1 MFHKIRVLLLDDNPT
16 SLCYGWD
23 PIPKISFTDKKHAVG
38 LEEYFELGY
47 LQSLSDIKEYRF
59 FYKKMEL
66 SRNGKSEFFLP
77 DAILFDYNFK
87 NQDEDFGESQDA
99 IEKLLNVKIASEL
112 KYNTYR
118 KANDINLEDIE
129 VLPWGEVVDRNAF
142 GCFAGAIL
150 VYDFNDNACVGLPTT
165 AYEDGGFHGQEEIAY
180 FEDLLKSDFGD
191 AFSTKGRTNPTWFDL
206 IRDMLRLKRE
216 RILSMAQEFRISFDL
231 ENILNLATGAHVQ
244 ELKKPEQM
252 QNASKAGFIFTTLFG
267 KRCFHLAALFL
278 DIQDENDRNI
288 EIKNFADRI
297 FQLYGVDLDSF
308 KRIESSYN
316 KIWET
321 FCKTYEMVFEFSN
334 LQLQSYYVIPEN
346 ETTEEKMNRLSLQ
359 QIRDKR
365 ISELKQIL
373 GIDGE
378 GENADFS
385 ETVSVF
391 EEQLEDSE
399 KVKVMLLLIAKLYW
413 NYLDATTNKHLFLFD
428 ITNEEIAVLL
438 SPLRSEY
445 IQASC
450 ILDYH
455 RAMISKSIR
464 DTRSTLDN
472 ALNKTITDIKKV
484 SGSSKGGKQLFE
496 FGWVSPQDKKFVCS
510 FFSEEVNQFVYS
522 ASTKALPQRIKNI
535 LL

>member
-66 SRNGKSEFFLP
+66 NRNVKSEFFLP

-231 ENILNLATGAHVQ
+231 ENILHLISGDHVE
-244 ELKKPEQM
+244 ELKKEQD
-252 QNASKAGFIFTTLFG
+252 QQDPLKAGFTFITPFG

-278 DIQDENDRNI
+278 DIEDENARNT
-288 EIKNFADRI
+288 EIKLFATKI
-297 FQLYGVDLDSF
+297 FQLYGVDMKSF
-308 KRIESSYN
+308 DRIVASYN
-316 KIWET
+316 KIWKT
-321 FCKTYEMVFEFSN
+321 FCNSYEKVFEFSL
-334 LQLQSYYVIPEN
+334 LQLQSYYLEIPQN
-346 ETTEEKMNRLSLQ
+346 EASNEKINREKLQ
-359 QIRDKR
+359 SQREKR
-365 ISELKQIL
+365 MEELKKTL
-373 GIDGE
+373 GIEGE
-378 GENADFS
+378 GVNADFS
-385 ETVSVF
+385 KPVSVF
-391 EEQLEDSE
+391 EEKELSKPE
-399 KVKVMLLLIAKLYW
+399 KVKVMLLLIARLYW
-413 NYLDATTNKHLFLFD
+413 NYLSASKEQPLSLGD
-428 ITNEEIAVLL
+428 ITNEEIAVVI
-438 SPLRSEY
+438 SPIRSEY
-445 IQASC
+445 ADATC
-450 ILDYH
+450 ILPLH
-455 RAMISKSIR
+455 RAMIPDSLRKGMNLKNQFAITHNNIGSFCGKSNTQTVF
-464 DTRSTLDN
+464 DLD
-472 ALNKTITDIKKV
+472 
-484 SGSSKGGKQLFE
+484 
-496 FGWVSPQDKKFVCS
+496 WVLPKDKKFVCGY
-510 FFSEEVNQFVYS
+510 FSNEVQKFE
-522 ASTKALPQRIKNI
+522 AFIDGRLKNI
-535 LL
+535 VS